1 MMKIN
6 FNSPIDF
13 YKAVVISKPKNIPVK
28 EILEQAYDQGAI
40 TDKNNELLLK
50 FINFLKRYNN
60 QTNAQLLQDLFA
72 SFVVQNNFDNTF
84 LEFGATDGKSL
95 SNTYTLENELS
106 WTGALAEPDAQ
117 WINSLKNNR
126 PKANI
131 ITKCIWKKSG
141 EKLNFFSSEQGVYST
156 LESFRYSDKDTLPGN
171 TRERNKNG
179 KNFEVETISLNKVI
193 EEEFNDISPSYIS
206 VDTEGSEFEILNAF
220 NFSKY
225 HPAVFT
231 IEHNYTET
239 QKKIDEL
246 MTKNDYLR
254 VFRYLTVFDAWYVS
268 SKAMDKLN
276 AT

>member
-1 MMKIN
+1 MININ

-13 YKAVVISKPKNIPVK
+13 HKSIALSKPKNIPIHI
-28 EILEQAYDQGAI
+28 ILEQAYDQGAI
-40 TDKNNELLLK
+40 TDKNNKLLSK
-50 FINFLKRYNN
+50 FIDFIKRSNN

-72 SFVVQNNFDNTF
+72 NFVVQNNFNNTF
-84 LEFGATDGKSL
+84 LEFGATDGISL
-95 SNTYTLENELS
+95 SNSYTLENELS
-106 WTGALAEPDAQ
+106 WTGTLAEPDIQ
-117 WINSLKNNR
+117 WIDALKNNR

-156 LESFRYSDKDTLPGN
+156 LDNFRYSDKDTLPGN
-171 TRERNKNG
+171 TDARNKNG
-179 KNFEVETISLNKVI
+179 KNYEVDTISLNKVI
-193 EEEFNDISPSYIS
+193 EDEFNNISPSYIS
-206 VDTEGSEFEILNAF
+206 VDTEGSEFEILNSF

-246 MTKNDYLR
+246 MINNDYIR
-254 VFRYLTVFDAWYVS
+254 VFKYLTVFDAWYIS
-268 SKAMDKLN
+268 SEAMDKLN
-276 AT
+276 TI